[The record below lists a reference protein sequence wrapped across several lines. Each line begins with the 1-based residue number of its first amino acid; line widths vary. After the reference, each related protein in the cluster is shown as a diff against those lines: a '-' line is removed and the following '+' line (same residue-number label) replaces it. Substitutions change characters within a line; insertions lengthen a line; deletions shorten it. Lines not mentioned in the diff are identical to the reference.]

1 LTIGVETLTRSPLTR
16 DILPVT
22 DRTRRLATPIALS
35 LVVGVGVWAALRFT
49 APRPHASETIPNLY
63 VPDPGDGFDTERW
76 LQAIEKVKADRAGFG
91 ANVAMNVPA
100 QLRHYEDRHWF
111 LAAQVADVK
120 KHNLQT
126 CQDFVDLASMISRGD
141 MSAVPAVTDDFV
153 LLGVGARTDAGSFTK
168 FVDDQTVPLYDESQ
182 LRDEYTRIESKS
194 PKAPAEKGDTKS
206 KDPTQNRGKAQQK
219 AENNG
224 QSKSPSDEKTM
235 LMRYYDSPE
244 MRQRMFA
251 DYESIR
257 SLAQNFR
264 GRSYDLQN
272 PNDRQAMKMVML
284 SSLRPQAL
292 KVLQEVASDYRKQFD
307 RPLPVSSLVRPEQYQ
322 LTLRRY
328 NRAATTIDTPPHS
341 TGLAFDIDYR
351 YMSVAEQNFVMA
363 DLARLKDAGRIEVL
377 RERNSNF
384 HVFTFLDGVRPS
396 DDLITASRADVGAP
410 PDEPES
416 PKKPEPKATPARKR
430 APEKSTKSKPR
441 AKR

>member
-1 LTIGVETLTRSPLTR
+1 M
-16 DILPVT
+16 
-22 DRTRRLATPIALS
+22 LS
-35 LVVGVGVWAALRFT
+35 AVGGAGVWAALRFT
-49 APRPHASETIPNLY
+49 APRPQPSETTVNAYL
-63 VPDPGDGFDTERW
+63 PDPGSGFDTERW
-76 LQAIEKVKADRAGFG
+76 QQAIEKVKADRAGFG
-91 ANVAMNVPA
+91 ANVALNVPA

-120 KHNLQT
+120 KHNLET
-126 CQDFVDLASMISRGD
+126 CQDFVDLASMIKRGE
-141 MSAVPAVTDDFV
+141 MSAVPAVTEDFV
-153 LLGVGARTDAGSFTK
+153 LLGVGARTDAGPFTK
-168 FVDDQTVPLYDESQ
+168 FAGDQTIPLYDESQ
-182 LRDEYTRIESKS
+182 VRDEYTRMESKS
-194 PKAPAEKGDTKS
+194 AKAPTEKGDPKL
-206 KDPTQNRGKAQQK
+206 KAPGKNLGKAQQK
-219 AENNG
+219 PGNDSNG
-224 QSKSPSDEKTM
+224 QSKSPSDEKRM
-235 LMRYYDSPE
+235 LTQYYDSPE

-292 KVLQEVASDYRKQFD
+292 KVLQELASDYRKQFD
-307 RPLPVSSLVRPEQYQ
+307 RPLPVSSLIRPEQYQ
-322 LTLRRY
+322 HTLRRY

-341 TGLAFDIDYR
+341 TGLAFDIDYK

-377 RERNSNF
+377 REGNANF
-384 HVFTFLDGVRPS
+384 HVFTFLDGARPS
-396 DDLITASRADVGAP
+396 DDLIAASRAEVGAP
-410 PDEPES
+410 PDEPENTN
-416 PKKPEPKATPARKR
+416 KPEPKPTPARKR